1 MQTIRAY
8 VDTIPARTSALL
20 RIQFSQIGV
29 IFWVAKSLSA
39 IRMSVSNENQTA
51 WLEEGKRHLAN
62 LYAQAIECA
71 DEGDNIPSSLG
82 IAAAQQMLETFQQ
95 AHAPSIGFTVNG
107 EVSLLW
113 INTGDE
119 FRAYVKQDGSA
130 QYLRNKTTVDEPSF
144 KNYLTAVPA

>member
-1 MQTIRAY
+1 
-8 VDTIPARTSALL
+8 
-20 RIQFSQIGV
+20 
-29 IFWVAKSLSA
+29 
-39 IRMSVSNENQTA
+39 MSVSNENQTA